1 MKRTTGI
8 YIERRYILYI
18 YRERERE
25 KEREREVYLR
35 NWLTRLW
42 GWQV

>member
-18 YRERERE
+18 YIER
-25 KEREREVYLR
+25 EREREVYLR